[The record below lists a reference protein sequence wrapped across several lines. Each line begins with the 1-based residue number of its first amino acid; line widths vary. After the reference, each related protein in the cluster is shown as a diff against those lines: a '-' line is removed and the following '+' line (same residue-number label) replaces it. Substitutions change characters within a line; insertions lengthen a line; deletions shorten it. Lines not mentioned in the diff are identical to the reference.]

1 MKKLLLL
8 TIGST
13 LSVGTWAANVPY
25 KSISICQFDY
35 DDFDYCSK
43 ASIAK
48 YKNALKTQKPNF
60 NEKHILVNISSSSK
74 SFRFV
79 ALDTKNGIAF
89 PLSDEII
96 GFKDNTG
103 GLTGKPPVIQYSLN
117 TPYLCTKGSISA
129 YRNSYDNV
137 KTCYSVQDDEYSKY
151 GKEFRRL
158 NTPQEIN

>member
-8 TIGST
+8 TITST

-25 KSISICQFDY
+25 KSISICQFDF

-43 ASIAK
+43 ANIAK
-48 YKNALKTQKPNF
+48 YKNAIKTQKPNF
-60 NEKHILVNISSSSK
+60 NEKYILLNMSSSSK

-89 PLSDEII
+89 PLSDEIL
-96 GFKDNTG
+96 GFKDDTG
-103 GLTGKPPVIQYSLN
+103 GLTGKPPIIQYSLN
-117 TPYLCTKGSISA
+117 NLNLCTIGSISA

-137 KTCYSVQDDEYSKY
+137 KTCYSIQDDEYSKY
-151 GKEFRRL
+151 GKDFMRL